1 MAKVTNK
8 QDMDASAD
16 VNDQINR
23 VYIVVAIGALAC
35 SVLPIQP
42 AIAKSTKADTQILED
57 SDEPSSK
64 SKSRTKGAQ
73 NVQLEY
79 RLDELEARLDAQAA
93 QLDNQQRIIDQ
104 QAQIIAEQARGL
116 QNQKLETNR
125 LRVALAGQGKWDAI
139 DRTLPQSGRFQTVQ
153 LSPQPQLQQ
162 EQTTQSAPAQPVPSE
177 NNSQT
182 PGQTDSEDRPQS
194 DKAVDQLLLDQGGVL
209 LPPGKFQI
217 EPSIDYTSISS
228 DRVNISG
235 FSIFNA
241 IVIGS
246 IRVDDVNR
254 DIITGALTARYG
266 LARRMQVDVRV
277 PYVYRNDTETTGI
290 GTGDATERRI
300 TGNGLGDVGLTLSW
314 QPFAAQ
320 GWRPATIFRV
330 QAEFPTGKSA
340 FEIERIAPEENSPER
355 ILTAAPTGSG
365 FYTVS
370 PGVTFV
376 WPVDP
381 VVLFAGG
388 SYSYTFKRRFA
399 EFGLIEP
406 GHGFEFF
413 TGLNMSI
420 NERVSMNFSFL
431 DKQRFATR
439 SNGVKIPGSGTH
451 DARLSLGASIGLTD
465 TTSLVFSAANGLT
478 DESPDF
484 TFSVR
489 LPIVF

>member
-1 MAKVTNK
+1 MKNTRITPGMSASNDVNNYFHLGYISVIIGTLAYSVVPLQSAMAKN
-8 QDMDASAD
+8 
-16 VNDQINR
+16 NR
-23 VYIVVAIGALAC
+23 GEIPVI
-35 SVLPIQP
+35 
-42 AIAKSTKADTQILED
+42 ED
-57 SDEPSSK
+57 SDDPQYDSEAAPEK
-64 SKSRTKGAQ
+64 HRNIK
-73 NVQLEY
+73 LEY
-79 RLDELEARLDAQAA
+79 RLNELEARLDAQAT
-93 QLDNQQRIIDQ
+93 QLENQQRIIER
-104 QAQIIAEQARGL
+104 QAQVIAEQGRGL
-116 QNQKLETNR
+116 QDQMLETKR

-153 LSPQPQLQQ
+153 LSPQPQLPQ
-162 EQTTQSAPAQPVPSE
+162 EQTRQDLPAQPVPSD
-177 NNSQT
+177 NST
-182 PGQTDSEDRPQS
+182 ASGQADSEDRPQS

-209 LPPGKFQI
+209 LPAGKFQL

-266 LARRMQVDVRV
+266 LARRVQVDVRV

-300 TGNGLGDVGLTLSW
+300 TGNGLGDVGLTLAW
-314 QPFAAQ
+314 QPFAAR
-320 GWRPATIFRV
+320 GWRPATIFRL

-340 FEIERIAPEENSPER
+340 FEIERIAPEEDSPER

-365 FYTVS
+365 FYTIS

-376 WPVDP
+376 WPIDP

-388 SYSYTFKRRFA
+388 SFNYTFKRRFD

-413 TGLNMSI
+413 TGMNMSI

-451 DARLSLGASIGLTD
+451 DARLSLGTSIGLTD
-465 TTSLVFSAANGLT
+465 KMSLVFSAANGLT

-489 LPIVF
+489 LPIIF